1 MNMRQIEYVLK
12 IAEEKNISK
21 AAEKLYLSQPAL
33 NQQLINLEEELGTS
47 LFHRKRGEWKV
58 TEAGEIFIEAG
69 KRILDI
75 KKDAFSRIAD
85 VANVKDMELRVG
97 VTPMSGLQILT
108 WAFRKFSPLYP
119 DIRLKISQMH
129 SHRLQKAVFSGD
141 VNLAI
146 GMVSSDRDTLHGEY
160 IELCPMEMRIIMRK
174 DDPLVS
180 NAYMDKDGYMCINLG
195 LFKDHSFALGNPG
208 GTNEEI
214 QKKVFEEAGFEPRV
228 YYEGGNLSLRMAM
241 VEMGLCCSFME
252 EFHMDK
258 LPEDVVSFRLSS
270 HPKIT
275 SVLIYKKG
283 RHLSRAEKTFV
294 DIVKRYWSEHN

>member
-1 MNMRQIEYVLK
+1 
-12 IAEEKNISK
+12 
-21 AAEKLYLSQPAL
+21 
-33 NQQLINLEEELGTS
+33 
-47 LFHRKRGEWKV
+47 
-58 TEAGEIFIEAG
+58 
-69 KRILDI
+69 
-75 KKDAFSRIAD
+75 
-85 VANVKDMELRVG
+85 
-97 VTPMSGLQILT
+97 
-108 WAFRKFSPLYP
+108 
-119 DIRLKISQMH
+119 
-129 SHRLQKAVFSGD
+129 
-141 VNLAI
+141 
-146 GMVSSDRDTLHGEY
+146 MVSSDRDTLHGEY

>member
-47 LFHRKRGEWKV
+47 LFQRKRGDWKV

-75 KKDAFSRIAD
+75 KKDAFRRIAD
-85 VANVKDMELRVG
+85 VAEVRNMELRVG

-108 WAFRKFSPLYP
+108 WAFRQFSPLYP
-119 DIRLKISQMH
+119 DIRLKIFQTN
-129 SHRLQKAVFSGD
+129 SHGLQKAVFSGD
-141 VNLAI
+141 VDLAI
-146 GMVSSDRDTLHGEY
+146 GMVSNERDTIHGEY

-180 NAYMDKDGYMCINLG
+180 SAYMEKDGHMCINLG
-195 LFKDHSFALGNPG
+195 LFKDHSFALGPSG
-208 GTNEEI
+208 GTNDEV
-214 QKKVFEEAGFEPRV
+214 QKAIFEEARFEPKV
-228 YYEGGNLSLRMAM
+228 YHEGGNLTLRLAM

-252 EFHMDK
+252 EYHLDK

-270 HPKIT
+270 HPRIT
-275 SVLIYKKG
+275 SVLMYKKG
-283 RHLSRAEKTFV
+283 RHLSRAEKTFI
-294 DIVKRYWSEHN
+294 DIVKRYWDERN

>member
-47 LFHRKRGEWKV
+47 LFRRKRGDWKV

-75 KKDAFSRIAD
+75 KKDAFRRIAD
-85 VANVKDMELRVG
+85 VAEVRNMELRVG

-108 WAFRKFSPLYP
+108 WAFRRFSPLYP
-119 DIRLKISQMH
+119 DIRLKIFQTN
-129 SHRLQKAVFSGD
+129 SHGLQKAVFSGD
-141 VNLAI
+141 VDLAI
-146 GMVSSDRDTLHGEY
+146 GMVSNERDTIHGEY

-180 NAYMDKDGYMCINLG
+180 SAYMEKDGHMCINLG
-195 LFKDHSFALGNPG
+195 LFKDHSFALGPSS
-208 GTNEEI
+208 GTNDEV
-214 QKKVFEEAGFEPRV
+214 QKAIFEEARFYPKV
-228 YYEGGNLSLRMAM
+228 YHEGGNLTLRLAM

-252 EFHMDK
+252 EYHLDK

-270 HPKIT
+270 HPRIT
-275 SVLIYKKG
+275 SVLMYKKG
-283 RHLSRAEKTFV
+283 RHLSRAEKTFI
-294 DIVKRYWSEHN
+294 DIVKRYWDERN

>member
-1 MNMRQIEYVLK
+1 MNTRQIEYVLK
-12 IAEEKNISK
+12 IAEEKNISR

-33 NQQLINLEEELGTS
+33 NQQLINLEEELGAS
-47 LFHRKRGEWKV
+47 LFHRKRGDWKV

-108 WAFRKFSPLYP
+108 WAFRRFSPLYP

-141 VNLAI
+141 VDLAI

-174 DDPLVS
+174 DDPMVS

-195 LFKDHSFALGNPG
+195 LLKDHSFALGNSG

-214 QKKVFEEAGFEPRV
+214 QKRVFEEAGFEPRV

-283 RHLSRAEKTFV
+283 RHLSRAEKAFV